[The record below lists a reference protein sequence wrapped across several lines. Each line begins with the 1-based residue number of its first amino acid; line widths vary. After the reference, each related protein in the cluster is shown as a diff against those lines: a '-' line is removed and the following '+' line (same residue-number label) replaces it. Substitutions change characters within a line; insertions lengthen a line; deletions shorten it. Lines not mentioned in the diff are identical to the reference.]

1 MPPPPYPAY
10 RPPRATANF
19 PLVAGIV
26 VTVAVVLSV
35 LCGVTGVLVLRR
47 LNTASFTG
55 ARSPHVPAAADF
67 VLTLTILR
75 KHCYGSAGCNIAYR
89 ITPAYSGSALAPS
102 QALTVVY
109 VVTGGDSGPQ
119 TDSFAVRGDQAEYV
133 PEQTISTSSS
143 TAALTATATQ
153 VLPG

>member
-1 MPPPPYPAY
+1 MPPPPY
-10 RPPRATANF
+10 RPPRATANL
-19 PLVAGIV
+19 PLIAGIA
-26 VTVAVVLSV
+26 VTVAVLLSV

-47 LNTASFTG
+47 LHTASFSV
-55 ARSPHVPAAADF
+55 ARTPHVPAPADF
-67 VLTLTILR
+67 VLTLTILH
-75 KHCYGSAGCNIAYR
+75 KHCYGSVGCNIAYR
-89 ITPAYSGSALAPS
+89 ITPAYSGSALAPG

-119 TDSFAVRGDQAEYV
+119 TDSFGVLGDQAEYV

-143 TAALTATATQ
+143 TAALTAAVTQ